1 MRKSDKKIDNKL
13 RVALTEVCDFAL
25 ENVAGYQWIT
35 HTVNYDAFPA
45 SLQVSCAF
53 SSQQVIDDL
62 RQSQQ
67 DLVLK
72 KEITQKLSAMG
83 IKNFDMSK
91 QVKFIIE

>member
-1 MRKSDKKIDNKL
+1 MRKSDKKTDNKL

-25 ENVAGYQWIT
+25 ENVLGYQWIT

-45 SLQVSCAF
+45 SLQVTCAF
-53 SSQQVIDDL
+53 SSQQAIDDL

-67 DLVLK
+67 DLALK
-72 KEITQKLSAMG
+72 KEIAQKLSVMSVK
-83 IKNFDMSK
+83 IDMSK

>member
-25 ENVAGYQWIT
+25 ENVEGYQWIT

-45 SLQVSCAF
+45 SLQVTCAF
-53 SSQQVIDDL
+53 SSQQAIDDL

-67 DLVLK
+67 DLTLK
-72 KEITQKLSAMG
+72 KEIAQKLSAVG
-83 IKNFDMSK
+83 VKIDMSK